1 MIIEIKNENIIHAL
15 RKLRNLYLG
24 RKPLLFGSYT
34 RIAWFIATN
43 SIRKAFSVA
52 GFWCV
57 ESYPG
62 TVLLYRADGYAE
74 DTQKLERWA
83 SKYGTIRQIRRN

>member
-1 MIIEIKNENIIHAL
+1 MIIEIQKENTLHAL
-15 RKLRNLYLG
+15 YKLRNLYLG
-24 RKPLLFGSYT
+24 RKPLQFGNYN

-57 ESYPG
+57 ESCPG
-62 TVLLYRADGYAE
+62 TVLLYRADGYAA
-74 DTQKLERWA
+74 DTQTLERWA
-83 SKYGTIRQIRRN
+83 KRYGKIKQTRRN